1 MKVMVIND
9 QGSTTIMMVIVQ
21 WKTVI
26 IIKIKMARNKP
37 TKPWFLFKEWALSS
51 KSILP
56 KEWWAAIKMLVKPN
70 KRFASSGSK
79 ATVRKRTNATS
90 CMKRLRRSCPFVSFS
105 KKRGNATRE
114 TSAFIDTFYRVRW
127 ETTKILRIII
137 STQNRVSTTLNFRA
151 TSFVLT
157 TIEAFATKENN
168 ANLVIDTP
176 FKWWL
181 KIITIN
187 NCV

>member
-1 MKVMVIND
+1 
-9 QGSTTIMMVIVQ
+9 
-21 WKTVI
+21 
-26 IIKIKMARNKP
+26 
-37 TKPWFLFKEWALSS
+37 
-51 KSILP
+51 
-56 KEWWAAIKMLVKPN
+56 MLVKPN

-114 TSAFIDTFYRVRW
+114 TSAFIGTFYRVRW

-176 FKWWL
+176 FK
-181 KIITIN
+181 
-187 NCV
+187 